1 MAIAAKRSVCHV
13 KDLCSIQR
21 CVTVP
26 PVAVYWFFG
35 SRPIDEFT
43 ADSGVVDGRRL
54 IRRDRF
60 FDWQI
65 MEDCS
70 HNN

>member
-1 MAIAAKRSVCHV
+1 MAIVTKRSVCHV
-13 KDLCSIQR
+13 KDLCGIQR

-35 SRPIDEFT
+35 SRYIDEFT
-43 ADSGVVDGRRL
+43 TGSGVLDGRDL

-60 FDWQI
+60 FDWQTRTVRI
-65 MEDCS
+65 IAK
-70 HNN
+70 